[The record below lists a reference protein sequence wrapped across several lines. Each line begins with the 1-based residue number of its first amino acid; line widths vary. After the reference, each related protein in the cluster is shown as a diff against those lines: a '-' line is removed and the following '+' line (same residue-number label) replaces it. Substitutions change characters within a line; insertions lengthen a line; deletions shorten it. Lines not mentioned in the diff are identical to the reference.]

1 MTELTLIEGKP
12 QVFVISSDKD
22 LINEI
27 REYVESYDYELAGH
41 AGNSKDIFSEIDAN

>member
-12 QVFVISSDKD
+12 QVFLISTDKE

-27 REYVESYDYELAGH
+27 REYVEGYDYEY
-41 AGNSKDIFSEIDAN
+41 IFYCTQ